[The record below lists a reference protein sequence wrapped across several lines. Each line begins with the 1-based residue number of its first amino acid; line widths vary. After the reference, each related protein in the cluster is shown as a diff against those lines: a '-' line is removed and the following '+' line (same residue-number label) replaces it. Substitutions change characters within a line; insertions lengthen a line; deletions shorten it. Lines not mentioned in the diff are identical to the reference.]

1 MSGRL
6 PGLRFAG
13 IPPREHSRPHY
24 VLTLVAQRF
33 KLNAFDLTLVLPIR
47 KYPRT
52 PHLEGSR
59 LQQGDHD
66 LEAVPFSQLRGRFVV
81 VEEKVDGAN
90 CGISFDERGR
100 LLLQSRGHFLTG
112 GPRERHFDLL
122 KQWAT
127 CHQAALHT
135 VLGERYVM
143 YGEWLYAKHTC
154 FYDRLPHYFMEFDVL
169 DQETGDF
176 LSTERRRELLQGLP
190 VVPVRVLWEGRPTTL
205 ASITRWVG
213 PSHFKSE
220 RWKEALAEQA
230 RSSGVT
236 PEQASRET
244 DAADEM
250 EGLYLKV
257 EEEGRVVA
265 RLKYVRASF
274 LNAILDS
281 GSHWLERPII
291 ANQLAPGVDLWSP

>member
-1 MSGRL
+1 M
-6 PGLRFAG
+6 
-13 IPPREHSRPHY
+13 
-24 VLTLVAQRF
+24 
-33 KLNAFDLTLVLPIR
+33 LPIC

-66 LEAVPFSQLRGRFVV
+66 LEAVPFARIRGRFVV

-90 CGISFDERGR
+90 CGLSFDADGR
-100 LLLQSRGHFLTG
+100 LWLQSRGHFLTG

-127 CHQAALHT
+127 CHQAALRR
-135 VLGERYVM
+135 VLGERYVL

-154 FYDRLPHYFMEFDVL
+154 FYDRLPHYFMEFDIL
-169 DQETGDF
+169 DQASGDF
-176 LSTERRRELLQGLP
+176 LSTERRRELLKGLP
-190 VVPVRVLWEGRPTTL
+190 MVSVRVLWEGRPESL
-205 ASITRWVG
+205 ACLTRLVG

-220 RWKEALAEQA
+220 YWKEALAEQA
-230 RSSGVT
+230 WSNGVP
-236 PEQASRET
+236 PEKASRET
-244 DAADEM
+244 DGADEM

-281 GSHWLERPII
+281 GTHWLDRPII
-291 ANQLAPGVDLWSP
+291 PNVLASEVDLWSP

>member
-1 MSGRL
+1 M
-6 PGLRFAG
+6 
-13 IPPREHSRPHY
+13 
-24 VLTLVAQRF
+24 
-33 KLNAFDLTLVLPIR
+33 LPIR

-59 LQQGDHD
+59 LQHGDYD
-66 LEAVPFSQLRGRFVV
+66 LEAVLFSTIRGRFVV
-81 VEEKVDGAN
+81 IEEKVDGAN
-90 CGISFDERGR
+90 CGISFDAQGR
-100 LLLQSRGHFLTG
+100 LLLQSRGHYLTG

-127 CHQAALHT
+127 CHQSALRT
-135 VLGERYVM
+135 ALGERYVM

-154 FYDRLPHYFMEFDVL
+154 FYDLLPHYFMEFDVL
-169 DQETGDF
+169 DQETGEF
-176 LSTERRRELLQGLP
+176 LSTGRRRELLQGLP
-190 VVPVRVLWEGRPTTL
+190 LVSVRVLWEGEVNRL

-220 RWKEALAEQA
+220 QWKEALAEQA
-230 RSSGVT
+230 CHSGVS

-244 DAADEM
+244 DPSSEM

-257 EEEGRVVA
+257 EEADRVVA

-281 GSHWLERPII
+281 GSHWLDRPII
-291 ANQLAPGVDLWSP
+291 PNLLAPGVDLWSA

>member
-1 MSGRL
+1 M
-6 PGLRFAG
+6 
-13 IPPREHSRPHY
+13 
-24 VLTLVAQRF
+24 
-33 KLNAFDLTLVLPIR
+33 LPIR

-59 LQQGDHD
+59 LQHGDQD
-66 LEAVPFSQLRGRFVV
+66 LEAIPFSQVRGQYVV

-90 CGISFDERGR
+90 CGISFDSSGR

-127 CHQAALHT
+127 CHQAAFQQ
-135 VLGERYVM
+135 VLGDRYVM

-154 FYDRLPHYFMEFDVL
+154 FYDRLPHYFLEFDVL
-169 DQETGDF
+169 DHETGEF
-176 LSTERRRELLQGLP
+176 LSTGRRRELLRGLP
-190 VVPVRVLWEGRPTTL
+190 IVSVRVLWEGKPSRIADL
-205 ASITRWVG
+205 TRWVG
-213 PSHFKSE
+213 PSHFKSD
-220 RWKEALAEQA
+220 RWQSALEEQVHHSGLSPEQA
-230 RSSGVT
+230 R
-236 PEQASRET
+236 RET
-244 DAADEM
+244 DPSSEM

-281 GSHWLERPII
+281 GSHWLERPILP
-291 ANQLAPGVDLWSP
+291 NQLAPEVDLWSP